1 MNEQMFRLRFQWAMG
16 QTETLKKMRELRKDR
31 ARMQTIFREKERDN
45 RWLKTTTAI
54 QQKEVRHSQEKVGIV
69 TSAKMQKTIVVEV
82 RRRVAHPVYKRI
94 VTKRSKFMAH
104 DEHGKAH
111 EGDMVRIV
119 ESRPLSK
126 NKRWSLE
133 RSHPRRAP
141 TGV

>member
-1 MNEQMFRLRFQWAMG
+1 MADE
-16 QTETLKKMRELRKDR
+16 
-31 ARMQTIFREKERDN
+31 
-45 RWLKTTTAI
+45 TTAK
-54 QQKEVRHSQEKVGIV
+54 KEVRHHQEKIGIV
-69 TSAKMQKTIVVEV
+69 KSAKMQKTIVVEV

-94 VTKRSKFMAH
+94 VTKRSRFMAH

-126 NKRWSLE
+126 NKRWSLKE
-133 RSHPRRAP
+133 VIRAAT

>member
-1 MNEQMFRLRFQWAMG
+1 MAEITAAAS
-16 QTETLKKMRELRKDR
+16 EKK
-31 ARMQTIFREKERDN
+31 
-45 RWLKTTTAI
+45 
-54 QQKEVRHSQEKVGIV
+54 VRHHQEKVGIV

-126 NKRWSLE
+126 NKRWSLKE
-133 RSHPRRAP
+133 VLRAAT

>member
-1 MNEQMFRLRFQWAMG
+1 MSAEDSKAAAGNEQAA
-16 QTETLKKMRELRKDR
+16 
-31 ARMQTIFREKERDN
+31 ARHR
-45 RWLKTTTAI
+45 
-54 QQKEVRHSQEKVGIV
+54 QEKVGVV
-69 TSAKMQKTIVVEV
+69 TSAKMKKTIVVEV

-94 VTKRSKFMAH
+94 ITKRSRFMAH

-126 NKRWSLE
+126 NKRWSLKE
-133 RSHPRRAP
+133 VIRTST

>member
-1 MNEQMFRLRFQWAMG
+1 MADE
-16 QTETLKKMRELRKDR
+16 
-31 ARMQTIFREKERDN
+31 
-45 RWLKTTTAI
+45 TTTI
-54 QQKEVRHSQEKVGIV
+54 TKEKKVRHRLEKIGIV

-94 VTKRSKFMAH
+94 MTKRSKFMAH

-119 ESRPLSK
+119 ESRPLSR
-126 NKRWSLE
+126 NKRWSLKDVI
-133 RSHPRRAP
+133 RAAS

>member
-1 MNEQMFRLRFQWAMG
+1 MA
-16 QTETLKKMRELRKDR
+16 ET
-31 ARMQTIFREKERDN
+31 ATANEKE
-45 RWLKTTTAI
+45 I
-54 QQKEVRHSQEKVGIV
+54 RHRQEKVGIV

-82 RRRVAHPVYKRI
+82 RRRVEHPVYKRI

-119 ESRPLSK
+119 ESRPLSR
-126 NKRWSLE
+126 NKRWSLKE
-133 RSHPRRAP
+133 VIRAATT

>member
-1 MNEQMFRLRFQWAMG
+1 MAEEK
-16 QTETLKKMRELRKDR
+16 TEAK
-31 ARMQTIFREKERDN
+31 
-45 RWLKTTTAI
+45 
-54 QQKEVRHSQEKVGIV
+54 KEVRHHQEKVGIV

-82 RRRVAHPVYKRI
+82 RRRVQHPMYKRI
-94 VTKRSKFMAH
+94 LTKRSKFMAH

-126 NKRWSLE
+126 SKRWTLKE
-133 RSHPRRAP
+133 VLRVAT

>member
-1 MNEQMFRLRFQWAMG
+1 MTDE
-16 QTETLKKMRELRKDR
+16 
-31 ARMQTIFREKERDN
+31 
-45 RWLKTTTAI
+45 TTTNATTENKK
-54 QQKEVRHSQEKVGIV
+54 QVRHRQEKVGIV
-69 TSAKMQKTIVVEV
+69 TSTKMQKTIVVEV

-119 ESRPLSK
+119 ESRPVSK
-126 NKRWSLE
+126 NKRWSLKE
-133 RSHPRRAP
+133 VLRAST

>member
-1 MNEQMFRLRFQWAMG
+1 MADE
-16 QTETLKKMRELRKDR
+16 
-31 ARMQTIFREKERDN
+31 
-45 RWLKTTTAI
+45 TTTTTPTAAAAPAATTANV
-54 QQKEVRHSQEKVGIV
+54 KEVRHRQEKVGIV
-69 TSAKMQKTIVVEV
+69 TSTKMQKTIVVEV

-119 ESRPLSK
+119 ESRPVSK
-126 NKRWSLE
+126 NKRWSLKE
-133 RSHPRRAP
+133 ILRAST

>member
-1 MNEQMFRLRFQWAMG
+1 MADE
-16 QTETLKKMRELRKDR
+16 
-31 ARMQTIFREKERDN
+31 
-45 RWLKTTTAI
+45 TTTTTTSK
-54 QQKEVRHSQEKVGIV
+54 KEIRHHQEKVGTV

-94 VTKRSKFMAH
+94 VTRYSKFMAH

-119 ESRPLSK
+119 ETRPLSK
-126 NKRWSLE
+126 NKRWSLKE
-133 RSHPRRAP
+133 VIRAAT

>member
-1 MNEQMFRLRFQWAMG
+1 MAE
-16 QTETLKKMRELRKDR
+16 E
-31 ARMQTIFREKERDN
+31 
-45 RWLKTTTAI
+45 KTTTSL
-54 QQKEVRHSQEKVGIV
+54 KRTRHHQEKVGIV

-82 RRRVAHPVYKRI
+82 RRRVPHPVYKRI

-126 NKRWSLE
+126 NKRWSLKE
-133 RSHPRRAP
+133 VIRAST

>member
-1 MNEQMFRLRFQWAMG
+1 MAD
-16 QTETLKKMRELRKDR
+16 ET
-31 ARMQTIFREKERDN
+31 
-45 RWLKTTTAI
+45 TTTA
-54 QQKEVRHSQEKVGIV
+54 KEKRVRHRLEKIGIV

-119 ESRPLSK
+119 ESRPLSR
-126 NKRWSLE
+126 NKRWSLKDVI
-133 RSHPRRAP
+133 RAAS